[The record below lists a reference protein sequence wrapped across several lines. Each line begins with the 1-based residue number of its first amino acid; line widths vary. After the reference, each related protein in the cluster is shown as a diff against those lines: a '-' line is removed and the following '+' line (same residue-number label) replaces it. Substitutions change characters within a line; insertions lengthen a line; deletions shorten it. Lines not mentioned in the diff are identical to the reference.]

1 MINRPVHRLFLRFFD
16 PVLAASLVLL
26 APLLMLFGRVRL
38 HAPMTHA
45 VQTWLGIGIVQHHY
59 YEPLVKRSDLYH
71 PLSDRRE
78 LPGVDLR
85 IGGQL
90 ALVAQFDYAEELLAL
105 PLEKPSDTEF
115 GYHNGWY
122 EAGDAELFYDF
133 VRFFKP
139 KRIIEVGSGNS
150 SLIAEKAIA
159 ANRAEDPNYA
169 CEHICIEPFERPWLE
184 KLGIQIVRGR
194 VEQCD
199 PALFE
204 ALDENDFLFIDS
216 SHVLRPQGDLCY
228 LYLSILPKLRPGVI
242 VQVHDVFTPRDY
254 LDQWVS
260 QGRLWNEQYVLEAFL
275 SCNRQFRVLAALNL
289 LAHDHRDS
297 LVRACPVLMQEPSFE
312 PGAFWFQR
320 IAERGAQA

>member
-1 MINRPVHRLFLRFFD
+1 MVSQPIQRVFLRFFD
-16 PVLAASLVLL
+16 PVLAVILALL
-26 APLLMLFGRVRL
+26 APLLMLAGRVRL
-38 HAPMTHA
+38 HAPATHA
-45 VQTWLGIGIVQHHY
+45 VQTWLGVGIVQHHY
-59 YEPLVKRSDLYH
+59 YEPLVGPGDLYR
-71 PLSDRRE
+71 PLNNKRE

-85 IGGQL
+85 IDEQL
-90 ALVAQFDYAEELLAL
+90 ALVAKFNYAEELLAL

-139 KRIIEVGSGNS
+139 KRIVEVGSGNS

-159 ANRAEDPNYA
+159 ANRAEDPGYT

-184 KLGIQIVRGR
+184 KLGIQIVRDR
-194 VEQCD
+194 VEQCN
-199 PALFE
+199 PELFE

-216 SHVLRPQGDLCY
+216 SHVLRPQGDICH

-242 VQVHDVFTPRDY
+242 VHVHDVFTPRDY
-254 LDQWVS
+254 LEQWVKR
-260 QGRLWNEQYVLEAFL
+260 GRLWNEQYVLEAFL
-275 SCNRQFRVLAALNL
+275 SCNSQFRVLAALNL
-289 LAHDHRDS
+289 LAHDYRDS
-297 LVRACPVLMQEPSFE
+297 LARACPVLMLERSFE

-320 IAERGAQA
+320 VAKLG

>member
-1 MINRPVHRLFLRFFD
+1 MIGRPLQRACLRFLD
-16 PVLAASLVLL
+16 PVLAAILVLL
-26 APLLMLFGRVRL
+26 GPLLMLAARLRL
-38 HAPMTHA
+38 HAPVTHA
-45 VQTWLGIGIVQHHY
+45 TQAWLGVGIVQHHY
-59 YEPLVKRSDLYH
+59 YEPLVGRSDLYRS
-71 PLSDRRE
+71 LSDKRE

-85 IGGQL
+85 VGEQL

-139 KRIIEVGSGNS
+139 KRIVEVGSGNS

-159 ANRAEDPNYA
+159 ANRAEDPGYA
-169 CEHICIEPFERPWLE
+169 CNHICIEPFERPWLE
-184 KLGIQIVRGR
+184 ELGIQIVRGR

-204 ALDENDFLFIDS
+204 MLGENDFLFIDS
-216 SHVLRPQGDLCY
+216 SHVLRPQGDICH
-228 LYLSILPKLRPGVI
+228 LYLSVLPKLRPGVI
-242 VQVHDVFTPRDY
+242 VHVHDVFTPRDY
-254 LDQWVS
+254 LEQWVS

-275 SCNRQFRVLAALNL
+275 SCNSQFRVLAALNL
-289 LAHDHRDS
+289 LAHDYRDS
-297 LVRACPVLMQEPSFE
+297 LVRACPVLMREPSFE

-320 IAERGAQA
+320 VDERG

>member
-1 MINRPVHRLFLRFFD
+1 MISRLVQRAFLHILD
-16 PVLAASLVLL
+16 PVLAAILVLL
-26 APLLMLFGRVRL
+26 APLLMLAGRVRL
-38 HAPMTHA
+38 HAPATH
-45 VQTWLGIGIVQHHY
+45 VIQTWLGIGIVQHHY
-59 YEPLVKRSDLYH
+59 YEPLVRRGDLYR
-71 PLSDRRE
+71 PLSDKRE

-85 IGGQL
+85 IGEQL
-90 ALVAQFDYAEELLAL
+90 ALVTQFNYAEELLAL

-150 SLIAEKAIA
+150 SLIAEKAID
-159 ANRAEDPNYA
+159 ANRVEDPGYV

-184 KLGIQIVRGR
+184 QLGIRIVRGR
-194 VEQCD
+194 VELCD

-204 ALDENDFLFIDS
+204 TLGENDILFIDS
-216 SHVLRPQGDLCY
+216 SHVLRPQGDICY
-228 LYLSILPKLRPGVI
+228 LYLSILPRLRPSVI
-242 VQVHDVFTPRDY
+242 VHVHDVFIPRDY
-254 LDQWVS
+254 LEQWVN

-275 SCNRQFRVLAALNL
+275 SCNSQFRVLAALNL
-289 LAHDHRDS
+289 LAHDYRDS
-297 LVRACPVLMQEPSFE
+297 LARACPVLMREPSFE

-320 IAERGAQA
+320 VP